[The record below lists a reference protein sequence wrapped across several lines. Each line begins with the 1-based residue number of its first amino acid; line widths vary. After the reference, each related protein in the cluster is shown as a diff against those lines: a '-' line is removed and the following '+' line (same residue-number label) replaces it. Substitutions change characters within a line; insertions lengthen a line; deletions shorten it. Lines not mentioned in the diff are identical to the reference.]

1 MSQTGEKI
9 KVGFVQGVIEPGL
22 VGVVHDQIRWPDSV
36 VGVYDKLV
44 MIETRPFL
52 GEDLY
57 TVMSL
62 NQR

>member
-1 MSQTGEKI
+1 MNC
-9 KVGFVQGVIEPGL
+9 L
-22 VGVVHDQIRWPDSV
+22 VGVVHDQIGWSDSII
-36 VGVYDKLV
+36 GVYDKFV
-44 MIETRPFL
+44 VVETGAFL

>member
-22 VGVVHDQIRWPDSV
+22 VGVVHDQIRWTDSV

-44 MIETRPFL
+44 VVETGAFL
-52 GEDLY
+52 CEDLY
-57 TVMSL
+57 MS
-62 NQR
+62 